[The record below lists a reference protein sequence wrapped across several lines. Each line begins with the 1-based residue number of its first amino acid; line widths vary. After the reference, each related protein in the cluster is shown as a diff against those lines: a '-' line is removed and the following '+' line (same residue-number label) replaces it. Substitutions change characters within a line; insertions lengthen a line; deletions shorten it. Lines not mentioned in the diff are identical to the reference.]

1 MKRGFQKFAF
11 VIAAILLVT
20 AAFLFW
26 GNFTAGVP
34 VLSYHMVEDNV
45 DNPLALGVK
54 EFEEQMEYLSRRGYH
69 AITPDQLT
77 NYLQTGIPLP
87 EKPVLITFDDGY
99 QNNFKIAYPIM
110 KKYGLTATIFLISDR
125 IGTDN
130 WYMNWDQVRE
140 MRRAGFV
147 FGSHTLSHELLS
159 RIPEE
164 EIKQQLIKSREGI
177 EWRLDVPARYLAYP
191 GGDYNSR
198 IEELARQSGYRAA
211 FTVKFGRVIP
221 GDDMFALK
229 RIPLFQSRVS
239 FLDFYV
245 RLNYTTLIGEL
256 KAFKSKVVHFIKPEA
271 VRR

>member
-1 MKRGFQKFAF
+1 MKRGSHKFAF
-11 VIAAILLVT
+11 AIAAILLVS
-20 AAFLFW
+20 AAFLFL
-26 GNFTAGVP
+26 GNFTAGIP

-54 EFEEQMEYLSRRGYH
+54 EFEDQMEYLSRRGYH

-77 NYLQTGIPLP
+77 NYLQTGASLP
-87 EKPVLITFDDGY
+87 EKPILITFDDGY
-99 QNNFKIAYPIM
+99 QNNFKNAYPIM
-110 KKYGLTATIFLISDR
+110 KKYGLTATVFLISDR

-159 RIPEE
+159 AVSEDE
-164 EIKQQLIKSREGI
+164 VKKQLIKSKEGI
-177 EWRLDVPARYLAYP
+177 EWRLDIPARYLAYP
-191 GGDYNSR
+191 GGDYNFR
-198 IEELARQSGYRAA
+198 IEELAQQSGYRAA

-229 RIPLFQSRVS
+229 RIPLFQSRFS

-256 KAFKSKVVHFIKPEA
+256 KMLKHNLKP
-271 VRR
+271 R

>member
-1 MKRGFQKFAF
+1 MKR
-11 VIAAILLVT
+11 IANKAGYIIVFFLLIT
-20 AAFLFW
+20 AAFLFL
-26 GNFTAGVP
+26 GNFTAGIP

-54 EFEEQMEYLSRRGYH
+54 EFEEQMEYLSHRGYH
-69 AITPDQLT
+69 TITPDQLADH
-77 NYLQTGIPLP
+77 LQKGASLP

-125 IGTDN
+125 IGTDD
-130 WYMNWDQVRE
+130 WYMTWEQVRE
-140 MRRAGFV
+140 MRRTGFV

-159 RIPEE
+159 AVSEE
-164 EIKQQLIKSREGI
+164 EVKKQLIKSREGI

-191 GGDYNSR
+191 GGDYNFR

-221 GDDMFALK
+221 GDDMYALK
-229 RIPLFQSRVS
+229 RIPLFQSRFS

-256 KAFKSKVVHFIKPEA
+256 KAVKYKVVHFIRP
-271 VRR
+271 